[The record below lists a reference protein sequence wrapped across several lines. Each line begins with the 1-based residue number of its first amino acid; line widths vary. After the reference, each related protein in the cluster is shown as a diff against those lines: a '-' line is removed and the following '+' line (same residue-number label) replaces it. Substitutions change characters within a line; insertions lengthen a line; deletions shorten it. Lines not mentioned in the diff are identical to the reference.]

1 MARRS
6 VLRAHVV
13 SIGTLGPADSG
24 PLPASRR
31 PAGTDTET
39 MNTTLGI
46 HCAEEL
52 VRLGVPKESALRAL
66 MTELEL
72 SRTEADQALESAS
85 EHVDR

>member
-1 MARRS
+1 
-6 VLRAHVV
+6 
-13 SIGTLGPADSG
+13 
-24 PLPASRR
+24 
-31 PAGTDTET
+31 